1 MKKIC
6 LIVAGGLF
14 VLPMLLFTWLLNHVP
29 SPSGKDVQAPFLQKE
44 DLKLNIGNITLSL
57 ILFYIIITFLK
68 PFL

>member
-44 DLKLNIGNITLSL
+44 DLNL
-57 ILFYIIITFLK
+57 ILAILLYH
-68 PFL
+68 